1 MKYLL
6 FFLFSF
12 SLYAQSSSTS
22 TLTRKIKP
30 PKAYKKPAGVKVNL
44 DHFFFDFQG
53 HRAEKNNIYNFE
65 KVTTEIFMATL
76 TYSLDPLTNIAVSV
90 NQRRYFANTVFYGIL
105 FKDETRG
112 TGDTEVRLNRSY
124 LNSWGIVVPEI
135 GISLPTADISRKN
148 ENAPDFN
155 YPYNMQLG
163 TGTYDPFASLTYI
176 KPIGAHQ
183 IGTFGR
189 ARVRIGKN
197 ENEYR
202 KGNDYN
208 IRAWY
213 SYMINPYITPG
224 VWFNAEERKAI
235 RGADK
240 TFGRIATT
248 EYYHHD
254 RRFFD
259 ATSYVNLQYPIVP
272 TLKIKGMVALP
283 LWQKQFNY
291 DDLELHADWFTQ
303 VGIEGTF

>member
-1 MKYLL
+1 MKLL
-6 FFLFSF
+6 LIFLLSF
-12 SLYAQSSSTS
+12 NVYAQKSASTIKG
-22 TLTRKIKP
+22 KIQA
-30 PKAYKKPAGVKVNL
+30 PKSYSKKSNFKVNL

-65 KVTTEIFMATL
+65 KVTTEIYMATL
-76 TYSLDPLTNIAVSV
+76 TYAIDPLTNLSVSV
-90 NQRRYFANTVFYGIL
+90 NQRTYIANTVFYGFL
-105 FKDETRG
+105 FKDETKG

-124 LNSWGIVVPEI
+124 LYRAGILVPEI

-148 ENAPDFN
+148 ENAQEFN

-163 TGTYDPFASLTYI
+163 TGTYDPFASLTFV
-176 KPIGAHQ
+176 KPMGAHQ
-183 IGTFGR
+183 LGAMGK
-189 ARVRIGKN
+189 AKVRIGKN

-202 KGNDYN
+202 KGNEYN
-208 IRAWY
+208 LKAWY
-213 SYMINPYITPG
+213 SYAVNPYISPG
-224 VWFNAEERKAI
+224 IWINAEERKAI

-240 TFGRIATT
+240 TFGRIPTT

-272 TLKIKGMVALP
+272 RLKLKGLVAVP
-283 LWQKQFNY
+283 LWQDQINY
-291 DDLELHADWFTQ
+291 DNLELHTDWFTQ